1 MTGQLAVCDRSDAKT
16 RHELHLRRHRE
27 PYERSHGSV
36 GAPLAEQRPFELL
49 VGAIECLVVP
59 VESAARLGCRDEQ
72 PEQDGLEQRLVLCRA
87 WAGMRAGEDAGGRL
101 TAELLQRDQR
111 VVTASQALGALFHE
125 RSYKRP
131 VLVERRTLAMLVLDE
146 CDGHLPTFLELSHE
160 VRECAE
166 RERSHGVLK
175 LRGANA
181 HDSGYAPPAAN
192 PRSTSVQTALARI
205 GPHSD
210 SSAEPEAEPRWHPG
224 HQ

>member
-1 MTGQLAVCDRSDAKT
+1 
-16 RHELHLRRHRE
+16 
-27 PYERSHGSV
+27 
-36 GAPLAEQRPFELL
+36 
-49 VGAIECLVVP
+49 
-59 VESAARLGCRDEQ
+59 
-72 PEQDGLEQRLVLCRA
+72 
-87 WAGMRAGEDAGGRL
+87 
-101 TAELLQRDQR
+101 
-111 VVTASQALGALFHE
+111 
-125 RSYKRP
+125 
-131 VLVERRTLAMLVLDE
+131 MLVLDE

-175 LRGANA
+175 LRGANT